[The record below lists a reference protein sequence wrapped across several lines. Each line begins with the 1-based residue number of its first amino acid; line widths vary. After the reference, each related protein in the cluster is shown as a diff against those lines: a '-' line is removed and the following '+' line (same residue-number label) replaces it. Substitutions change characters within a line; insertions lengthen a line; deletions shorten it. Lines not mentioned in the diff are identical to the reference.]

1 MHVTRRRPVSSSP
14 LRAVSLFSNC
24 GAGDLGYAKAG
35 FEFDV
40 LAELDERRL
49 SIAALNLP
57 GGDTVPGDLRE
68 TWPDVV
74 KKYQARNGKTPP
86 ALLAACPPCQGMSS
100 ARSGR
105 GRADDPDA
113 GSRDQRNLLVQVIAK
128 VAHAL
133 QPRIVVVENVP
144 AFLSRV
150 VRHPRT
156 DDPISAAVLLVRS
169 LRQRYY
175 LSALLTDLADYGVPQ
190 SRRRGF
196 LCFVRRD
203 EKHFGEMVQK
213 GRVPFPR
220 ATHGPESG
228 KSQVTL
234 REALKALA
242 AKSLDAREPAA
253 AGSGMHSVPVW
264 QPRHYEMVA
273 AIPANSGR
281 AAWENDHCP
290 RCDALADA
298 NAAECANCGAPLPR
312 PIVEE
317 DGRWRL
323 IRGFRTSS
331 YKRMKPDRPAATITT
346 ASGHIGSDV
355 TLHPSENRLLSPLE
369 CAHLQTLPK
378 DFDWGEALD
387 KWGTTNVRAMIGE
400 AVPPL
405 FTRQHGQVLAGLL
418 TGAKH
423 RPAISRCDDRVVRAV
438 AALDAAEKATM
449 RAAGSSR

>member
-1 MHVTRRRPVSSSP
+1 VSSSA

-35 FEFDV
+35 FDFDV

-57 GGDTVPGDLRE
+57 DAETVPGDLRE
-68 TWPDVV
+68 TWPEVV
-74 KKYQARNGKTPP
+74 EKYRKRNGATPP

-113 GSRDQRNLLVQVIAK
+113 GSRDERNLLVQVIAK
-128 VAHAL
+128 VVHAL

-156 DDPISAAVLLVRS
+156 EDPVSAAVLLARS
-169 LRQRYY
+169 LRQRYH

-203 EKHFGEMVQK
+203 EKYFGEMVQK

-220 ATHGPESG
+220 PTHGPESG
-228 KSQVTL
+228 KSQVAL
-234 REALKALA
+234 REALKALS
-242 AKSLDAREPAA
+242 AKPLDAREPAT

-264 QPRHYEMVA
+264 QPRHYQMVA
-273 AIPANSGR
+273 TIPANSGG
-281 AAWENDHCP
+281 AAWDND
-290 RCDALADA
+290 RCLNCGARAEADL
-298 NAAECANCGAPLPR
+298 AECADCDAPLPR

-331 YKRMKPDRPAATITT
+331 YKRMRPDRPAATITT
-346 ASGHIGSDV
+346 ASGHMGSDV

-378 DFDWGEALD
+378 DFVWGDALE

-400 AVPPL
+400 AVPPR

-418 TGAKH
+418 TGAKR
-423 RPAISRCDDRVVRAV
+423 RPAISSSDERVLRAT
-438 AALDAAEKATM
+438 AALETAE
-449 RAAGSSR
+449 RAARHASAASQ